1 MSIDDVISV
10 YVGKVVNDKVHL
22 ERHAGIKDWLVR
34 DYEKQLVQDE
44 LVLRALKCAKA
55 NGLTGED

>member
-10 YVGKVVNDKVHL
+10 YVGKVVSDRVHL

-34 DYEKQLVQDE
+34 DYEKQLIQDE
-44 LVLRALKCAKA
+44 LVLAALKCAKA
-55 NGLTGED
+55 NGFTGEV